1 MDSSTSAECRHLE
14 NAIGGPLELAKR
26 SGSRAYERF
35 TGNQI
40 SKIYKSNRTA
50 YENCERISLVSSF
63 IASLFL
69 GDYAP
74 IDYSDGSGMNLL
86 NIRTKNWDAELAEVG
101 LCAPTASTSML

>member
-1 MDSSTSAECRHLE
+1 MDSSTATECSHLE

-40 SKIYKSNRTA
+40 SKIYKRNQST
-50 YENCERISLVSSF
+50 YLNCERISLVSSF

-86 NIRTKNWDAELAEVG
+86 NIHSKNWDPELTEV
-101 LCAPTASTSML
+101 

>member
-1 MDSSTSAECRHLE
+1 MDSSTSTECKQLE
-14 NAIGGPLELAKR
+14 HAVGGPLKLAER

-40 SKIYKSNRTA
+40 SKVYKTNQSA
-50 YENCERISLVSSF
+50 YDACERISLVSSF

-86 NIRTKNWDAELAEVG
+86 NIHTKNWDAELMEV
-101 LCAPTASTSML
+101 